1 MRKNKTN
8 FWHKIILFFNYLA
21 IISLLLSYAATLT
34 DPAEFWYFTLF
45 GLAYPFILLANL
57 LFLIFWLSCK
67 KWTALLSLIAILIG
81 FGFIQRTF
89 AFRFKSE
96 SDFRVDSNTIKVMT
110 WNVHSF
116 KKFGDEL
123 DTVTKTNALKIIKT
137 EQPDIVGFQEFFT
150 RRKGR
155 YDFKDSILKDLDTKF
170 YYYSK
175 TADND
180 YESNGVAFFSKY
192 PIINSGDI
200 AFEVPRAGNKGI
212 WADVKK
218 ENTVF
223 RVFVVHLASI
233 SFAPEDYHFLN
244 EVKSDI
250 NSGKDVQS
258 SKRIVRKLRDAFI
271 RRSNQVKVLK
281 AEMDKCTTPYL
292 VMGDFNDT
300 PVSFTVS
307 QVSKNLKNGFKEKGS
322 GLAITYNGEF
332 PNFQIDYILSSKQFD
347 FKAYKII
354 KKDYSD
360 HYPVRC
366 NVTLSK

>member
-1 MRKNKTN
+1 MKKNKTS
-8 FWHKIILFFNYLA
+8 FWHKIILFFNYIA
-21 IISLLLSYAATLT
+21 VISLLLSYAATVI
-34 DPAEFWYFTLF
+34 DPAQFWYLTLF
-45 GLAYPFILLANL
+45 GLAYPFILVANL
-57 LFLIFWLSCK
+57 LFLLFWILCK
-67 KWTALLSLIAILIG
+67 KWTALLSLITLLIG

-89 AFRFKSE
+89 AFRLESA
-96 SDFRVDSNTIKVMT
+96 SDFTVDSNTIKVMT

-123 DTVTKTNALKIIKT
+123 DTLTKTNALNIIKT
-137 EQPDIVGFQEFFT
+137 EQPDIAGFQEFFT
-150 RRKGR
+150 RKKGK
-155 YDFKDSILKDLDTKF
+155 YDFKDSILKYLDTKF

-175 TADND
+175 TSDND
-180 YESNGVAFFSKY
+180 FESNGVAFFSKY
-192 PIINSGDI
+192 PIVASGEI
-200 AFEVPRAGNKGI
+200 ELETPNAGNKGI

-218 ENTVF
+218 ENTVI

-250 NSGKDVQS
+250 NTGKDVQS

-281 AEMDKCTTPYL
+281 AEMAKCRTPYL

-300 PVSFTVS
+300 PVSYSIS
-307 QVSKNLKNGFKEKGS
+307 QVTKGLKNGFKEKGS
-322 GLAITYNGEF
+322 GLAITYNGAF
-332 PNFQIDYILSSKQFD
+332 PNFQIDYILSSPQFD
-347 FKAYKII
+347 FKGYKII

-366 NVTLSK
+366 NLSLSK